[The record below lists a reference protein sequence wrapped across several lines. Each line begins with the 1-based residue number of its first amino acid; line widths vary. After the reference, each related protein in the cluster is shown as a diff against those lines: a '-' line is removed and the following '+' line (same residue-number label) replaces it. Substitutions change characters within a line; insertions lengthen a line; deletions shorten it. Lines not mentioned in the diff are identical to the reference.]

1 MIATS
6 IGLGRYQNIVKALRG
21 IKAKPKGKLLLKP
34 NLVAG
39 GLAASHIDAVRAA
52 LDSLDIACVA
62 EGSGVGTDE
71 LYSMLGY
78 RRLAQEHGVELV
90 NLNRTDEWS
99 GIVDFELIDGRKVK
113 VRVSDYAKRYDII
126 SLALPKTHDHAIV
139 TLTLKNMLGFVHPED
154 RGLVHGYSAPFGKA
168 MRVSL
173 LRKIA
178 SYLSRYKRLSKLY
191 SSTEVEEARYVLGA
205 KVVNKNIAAL
215 LKLVTPQLGII
226 DGFVG
231 MQGDGPVGGEPL
243 EWNIAIAG
251 DPLECDVYCAHRMG
265 FDPVNVGYL
274 RHLKAPRVEK
284 VKLFGDEIP
293 VKKFKPHRKYEF
305 QLMWKELSSKAGE
318 VASKCVS

>member
-1 MIATS
+1 MITTS

-21 IKAKPKGKLLLKP
+21 LKAKPKGKLLLKP

-39 GLAASHIDAVRAA
+39 GLAASHIDAVRAV
-52 LDSLDIACVA
+52 LDSLDITCIA

-78 RRLAQEHGVELV
+78 RMVAREHGVELV
-90 NLNRTDEWS
+90 DLNRTDEW
-99 GIVDFELIDGRKVK
+99 GGTVDFELIDGRKVE

-154 RGLVHGYSAPFGKA
+154 RGLVHGYSAPFGRT
-168 MRVSL
+168 MRVAL

-178 SYLSRYKRLSKLY
+178 SYFSKYKRLSRLY
-191 SSTEVEEARYVLGA
+191 SSTEVEEAKYVLGA
-205 KVVNKNIAAL
+205 KMVHKNIAAL
-215 LKLVTPQLGII
+215 LKLVMPQLGII

-231 MQGDGPVGGEPL
+231 MHGDGPVGGEPL

-265 FDPVNVGYL
+265 FDPMNVGYL
-274 RHLKAPRVEK
+274 RHVEAPNVEK
-284 VKLFGDEIP
+284 IKLFGNEIP
-293 VKKFKPHRKYEF
+293 TKKFKPHRKYDL
-305 QLMWKELSSKAGE
+305 QLMWKELSP
-318 VASKCVS
+318 

>member
-99 GIVDFELIDGRKVK
+99 GIVDFELIDG
-113 VRVSDYAKRYDII
+113 
-126 SLALPKTHDHAIV
+126 
-139 TLTLKNMLGFVHPED
+139 
-154 RGLVHGYSAPFGKA
+154 
-168 MRVSL
+168 
-173 LRKIA
+173 
-178 SYLSRYKRLSKLY
+178 
-191 SSTEVEEARYVLGA
+191 
-205 KVVNKNIAAL
+205 
-215 LKLVTPQLGII
+215 
-226 DGFVG
+226 
-231 MQGDGPVGGEPL
+231 
-243 EWNIAIAG
+243 
-251 DPLECDVYCAHRMG
+251 
-265 FDPVNVGYL
+265 
-274 RHLKAPRVEK
+274 
-284 VKLFGDEIP
+284 
-293 VKKFKPHRKYEF
+293 
-305 QLMWKELSSKAGE
+305 
-318 VASKCVS
+318 